1 MTDEQSRRYE
11 TFHSKGRWQGL
22 PTKVAEGEAPL
33 HFEPVPGLDIAAG
46 DAPDVLIF
54 GVPNTGM
61 MTGQPTNVMLLGD
74 VGNDDGRLTLVDTGL
89 NDSIDNLR
97 DAFTNSGIDMQR
109 VERVV
114 LTHCHPDH
122 AGNAS
127 EVQAAT
133 GAQVFAHP
141 LEREQ
146 LERFG
151 ERVKV
156 THWIEDGEVI
166 ECDGFSLRAI
176 LTPGHSPGHVCLVEP
191 STKVLLAGDMI
202 SGFGSVGI
210 FPPNG
215 SVSDYITSLRRLL
228 NEYETT
234 PFSAVCPGHGPVI
247 ADARAKIAEYIEHR
261 LQREKEIFA
270 AVRDG
275 HTTLDALV
283 PVIYP
288 DVNENFTRA
297 ARGTLVSHLMKL
309 IEDGR
314 VRAVDESTYV
324 VARDA

>member
-1 MTDEQSRRYE
+1 MTDQQSSRYD
-11 TFHSKGRWQGL
+11 TFHSKGRWRGL
-22 PTKVAEGEAPL
+22 PTRVAEGEAPL
-33 HFEPVPGLDIAAG
+33 YFEPVPGLDGAAP

-61 MTGQPTNVMLLGD
+61 MTGQPTNVMLLGH
-74 VGNDDGRLTLVDTGL
+74 VGDAGRRLTLVDTGM
-89 NDSIDNLR
+89 NDSIDSLR
-97 DAFTNSGIDMQR
+97 DAFVNSGIDMGR
-109 VERVV
+109 VERIV

-122 AGNAS
+122 VGNAS
-127 EVQAAT
+127 ELQAAT
-133 GAQVFAHP
+133 GAIVFAHP

-151 ERVKV
+151 EQVDV
-156 THWIEDGEVI
+156 THWMQDGDVI
-166 ECDGFSLRAI
+166 TCDGFSLRVV

-191 STKVLLAGDMI
+191 VTKVLLAGDMI

-215 SVSDYITSLRRLL
+215 SVADYIASLRRLL
-228 NEYETT
+228 DEYETT

-261 LQREKEIFA
+261 LQREEEIYA
-270 AVRDG
+270 ALRDG
-275 HTTLDALV
+275 HTTLDDLV

-288 DVNENFTRA
+288 DVNENFARA
-297 ARGTLVSHLMKL
+297 ARGTLFMHLLKL

-314 VRAVDESTYV
+314 VRQDGDSYSV
-324 VARDA
+324 V